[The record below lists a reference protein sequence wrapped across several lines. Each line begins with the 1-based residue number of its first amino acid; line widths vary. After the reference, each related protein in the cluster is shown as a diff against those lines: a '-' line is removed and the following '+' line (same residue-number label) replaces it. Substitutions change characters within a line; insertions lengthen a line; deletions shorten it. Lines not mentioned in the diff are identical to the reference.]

1 MWVDDLAGW
10 DPDALERMATELAA
24 CADVVDAVAGDVV
37 RSASFGDA
45 WSGAAHDGARSVF
58 SSCGRDLAAQAEAY
72 RQVSACA
79 RFVVP
84 RLRAL
89 HAELGELQAGA
100 AARGFPLDADELL
113 AASLRSLL
121 VRADGLDREA
131 AARLS
136 VESEP
141 PGMVLGE
148 QDRLHTAIA
157 RSGSTTL
164 PALPDPTA
172 DPVQVAQWWNGLDD
186 AARTALVAEHP
197 ERIGALD
204 GLPAAARD
212 LANRALLDDER
223 RRLESVA
230 TQLRAE
236 LDAMFLGGT
245 VIDRLG
251 VTGLFTDA
259 DAGLEQ
265 TVRKIEALD
274 AIDATL
280 AHGDRQLLAL
290 DLSGREAMA
299 AVAVGDVDTAE
310 HLAVFVPGAGSTV
323 QGNLQ
328 GYDAQVAALR
338 DSARLHL
345 TGDSAR
351 LHLTGDSARLHL
363 TDHTDGDPSVAAV
376 TWLNYQAPHWG
387 WGLAFTE
394 RSPVSDLAARI
405 AAPRLV
411 DFLDGIA
418 ASRSDDPRIT
428 TVGHSYGA
436 VVSGLALRETG
447 AVDAAVFV
455 GAPGI
460 GTGDVTD
467 LRIPPGSAYLVEAE
481 CDIVADVGTFGGD
494 PSFLDGLTH
503 LPAGPG
509 TTTAGAPLAGITGHS
524 SYLIPGTSSSHHI
537 AGVVAGT
544 AERSTP

>member
-1 MWVDDLAGW
+1 MQVDDLAGW
-10 DPDALERMATELAA
+10 DPDALERTATELAA
-24 CADVVDAVAGDVV
+24 CADAVDAVAGDVV
-37 RSASFGDA
+37 RSASFDDA
-45 WSGAAHDGARSVF
+45 WSGAAHDGATSAF
-58 SSCGRDLAAQAEAY
+58 ASYGRDLGAQAEAY
-72 RQVSACA
+72 RRVSACA

-89 HAELGELQAGA
+89 HAELGELQARA
-100 AARGFPLDADELL
+100 AVRGFPLDDDELL

-121 VRADGLDREA
+121 VRVDGLDREA

-136 VESEP
+136 TESEP
-141 PGMVLGE
+141 PATVLGE
-148 QDRLHTAIA
+148 QDLLHTALP

-164 PALPDPTA
+164 PTLPDPAT

-186 AARTALVAEHP
+186 TARTALVAEHP

-245 VIDRLG
+245 VIDPLG

-280 AHGDRQLLAL
+280 AHGDRQLIAL

-299 AVAVGDVDTAE
+299 AVAVGDVDTAD

-345 TGDSAR
+345 TG
-351 LHLTGDSARLHL
+351 
-363 TDHTDGDPSVAAV
+363 GDPSVAAV

-418 ASRSDDPRIT
+418 ASRPDDPRIT

-494 PSFLDGLTH
+494 PSFLAGLTH

-509 TTTAGAPLAGITGHS
+509 TTPAGVPLAGITGHS
-524 SYLIPGTSSSHHI
+524 SYLTPGTSSSHHI

>member
-1 MWVDDLAGW
+1 MDDLAGW
-10 DPDALERMATELAA
+10 DPDALERTATELAA
-24 CADVVDAVAGDVV
+24 CADAVDAVAGDVA

-45 WSGAAHDGARSVF
+45 WSGAAHDGATSAF
-58 SSCGRDLAAQAEAY
+58 ASYGRDLAAQAEAY

-89 HAELGELQAGA
+89 HAELGELQARA

-136 VESEP
+136 AESEAS
-141 PGMVLGE
+141 GTVLGE

-164 PALPDPTA
+164 PALPDPAT

-186 AARTALVAEHP
+186 TARTALVAEHP
-197 ERIGALD
+197 QRIGALD

-236 LDAMFLGGT
+236 LGAMFLGGT

-265 TVRKIEALD
+265 TERKIEALD

-280 AHGDRQLLAL
+280 AHGDRQLIAL
-290 DLSGREAMA
+290 DLFGREAMA
-299 AVAVGDVDTAE
+299 AVAVGDVDTAD

-345 TGDSAR
+345 T
-351 LHLTGDSARLHL
+351 
-363 TDHTDGDPSVAAV
+363 DHTGGDPSVAAV

-418 ASRSDDPRIT
+418 AARPDDPRIT

-509 TTTAGAPLAGITGHS
+509 TTTAGVPLAGITGHS
-524 SYLIPGTSSSHHI
+524 SYLTPGTSSSHHI

-544 AERSTP
+544 AERSAP

>member
-1 MWVDDLAGW
+1 MQVDDLAGW
-10 DPDALERMATELAA
+10 DPDALERTATELAA
-24 CADVVDAVAGDVV
+24 CADAVDAVAGDVA

-45 WSGAAHDGARSVF
+45 WSGAAHDGAASAF
-58 SSCGRDLAAQAEAY
+58 ASYGRDLAAQAESY
-72 RQVSACA
+72 RRVSACA

-89 HAELGELQAGA
+89 HSELGELQTRA

-141 PGMVLGE
+141 PGTVLGE
-148 QDRLHTAIA
+148 QGRLHTAIA

-164 PALPDPTA
+164 PVLPDPAT

-186 AARTALVAEHP
+186 TARTALVAEHP

-204 GLPAAARD
+204 GLPAAVRD

-245 VIDRLG
+245 VIGSLG

-265 TVRKIEALD
+265 TVRKIEALA

-328 GYDAQVAALR
+328 GYDTQVAALR
-338 DSARLHL
+338 DAARLHL
-345 TGDSAR
+345 TG
-351 LHLTGDSARLHL
+351 
-363 TDHTDGDPSVAAV
+363 GDPSVAAV
-376 TWLNYQAPHWG
+376 TWLNYQAPQWG

-418 ASRSDDPRIT
+418 ASRPDDPRIT

-481 CDIVADVGTFGGD
+481 RDIVADVGTFGGD

-509 TTTAGAPLAGITGHS
+509 TTTAGVPLAGITGHS
-524 SYLIPGTSSSHHI
+524 SYLTPGTSSSHHI

>member
-1 MWVDDLAGW
+1 MRVDDLAGW
-10 DPDALERMATELAA
+10 DPEALERTATELAA
-24 CADVVDAVAGDVV
+24 CADAVDAVAGDVV

-45 WSGAAHDGARSVF
+45 WSGAAHDAARSAF
-58 SSCGRDLAAQAEAY
+58 SSYERDLAAQAEEY
-72 RQVSACA
+72 RRVSACA

-89 HAELGELQAGA
+89 HAELHELQTRA
-100 AARGFPLDADELL
+100 AARGFTLETDELL

-131 AARLS
+131 AARLGS
-136 VESEP
+136 ESDFP
-141 PGMVLGE
+141 APVLGE
-148 QDRLHTAIA
+148 QDLLHTAIP
-157 RSGSTTL
+157 RSESTTL
-164 PALPDPTA
+164 PTLPDPA
-172 DPVQVAQWWNGLDD
+172 AGPVQVAQWWNGLDE

-204 GLPAAARD
+204 GIPAAARD
-212 LANRALLDDER
+212 AANRALLADER

-230 TQLRAE
+230 TQLGAE

-251 VTGLFTDA
+251 ITGLFTDA

-265 TVRKIEALD
+265 TERKIEALD

-280 AHGDRQLLAL
+280 AHGDRQLIAL

-299 AVAVGDVDTAE
+299 AVAVGNVDTAD

-338 DSARLHL
+338 DA
-345 TGDSAR
+345 
-351 LHLTGDSARLHL
+351 ARLHL

-376 TWLNYQAPHWG
+376 TWLDYQAPQWG

-411 DFLDGIA
+411 DFLDGVA
-418 ASRSDDPRIT
+418 ASRPDDPHIT

-447 AVDAAVFV
+447 AADAAVFV

-509 TTTAGAPLAGITGHS
+509 NTAAGTPLAGITGHS

>member
-1 MWVDDLAGW
+1 MDDLAGW
-10 DPDALERMATELAA
+10 DPDALDRLAAELAL
-24 CADVVDAVAGDVV
+24 CADAVDAVSGDVL
-37 RSASFGDA
+37 RWASFGGT
-45 WSGAAHDGARSVF
+45 WRGAAHDRAWSVSSSRS
-58 SSCGRDLAAQAEAY
+58 RELAAQAESY
-72 RQVSACA
+72 RQAAGCA

-89 HAELGELQAGA
+89 HAELGELRSRA
-100 AARGFPLDADELL
+100 AARGRVLDDDELL
-113 AASLRSLL
+113 AAPVRALL
-121 VRADGLDREA
+121 VRADALDREA
-131 AARLS
+131 AARLRDGS
-136 VESEP
+136 DSADTA
-141 PGMVLGE
+141 PGGGE
-148 QDRLHTAIA
+148 GIHTAFP
-157 RSGSTTL
+157 RSGPV
-164 PALPDPTA
+164 PALPDPGA
-172 DPVQVAQWWNGLDD
+172 DPLEVARWWNGLDG

-204 GLPAAARD
+204 GIPAAARD
-212 LANRALLDDER
+212 LANRALLDGER

-230 TQLRAE
+230 ARLQAE

-245 VIDRLG
+245 AVASLG

-265 TVRKIEALD
+265 TLRKLEALD

-310 HLAVFVPGAGSTV
+310 HVAVFVPGAGSTV
-323 QGNLQ
+323 QGNLE

-338 DSARLHL
+338 DSARL
-345 TGDSAR
+345 R
-351 LHLTGDSARLHL
+351 L
-363 TDHTDGDPSVAAV
+363 TDDSGSEPAVAAV
-376 TWLNYQAPHWG
+376 TWLNYQAPQWG

-394 RSPVSDLAARI
+394 RSPASDLAARI
-405 AAPRLV
+405 AAPRLAG
-411 DFLDGIA
+411 FLDGIT
-418 ASRSDDPRIT
+418 ASRNDDPRIT

-436 VVSGLALRETG
+436 VVSGLALKDTG
-447 AVDAAVFV
+447 VADAAVFA

-460 GTGDVTD
+460 GTGDVGD
-467 LRIPPGSAYLVEAE
+467 LRIPPGSAYLVEAD

-509 TTTAGAPLAGITGHS
+509 ITSAGAPLAGITGHS
-524 SYLIPGTSSSHHI
+524 SYLAPGTSSSHHI

>member
-1 MWVDDLAGW
+1 VRVDDLAGW

-24 CADVVDAVAGDVV
+24 CADAVDAVAGDVM

-45 WSGAAHDGARSVF
+45 WSGAAHEEARFVF
-58 SSCGRDLAAQAEAY
+58 SSYGRDLAAQAEAY

-89 HAELGELQAGA
+89 HAELGELQVRA
-100 AARGFPLDADELL
+100 AARGFLLDADALL

-136 VESEP
+136 AESEP
-141 PGMVLGE
+141 SGTALGE
-148 QDRLHTAIA
+148 QDRLHTAIP

-164 PALPDPTA
+164 PALPDPAT

-186 AARTALVAEHP
+186 TARTALVAEHP
-197 ERIGALD
+197 QRIGALD
-204 GLPAAARD
+204 GLPAVARD

-280 AHGDRQLLAL
+280 AHGDRQLIAL

-299 AVAVGDVDTAE
+299 AVAVGDVDTAD

-345 TGDSAR
+345 TD
-351 LHLTGDSARLHL
+351 DSARLHL

-418 ASRSDDPRIT
+418 ASRPDDPRIT

-509 TTTAGAPLAGITGHS
+509 TTTAGVPLAGITGHS
-524 SYLIPGTSSSHHI
+524 SYLTPGTSSSHHI

>member
-1 MWVDDLAGW
+1 MRVDDLAGW

-24 CADVVDAVAGDVV
+24 CADAVDAVAGDVV
-37 RSASFGDA
+37 RSASFSDA

-58 SSCGRDLAAQAEAY
+58 SSYGRDLAEQAEAY
-72 RQVSACA
+72 RRVSACA

-89 HAELGELQAGA
+89 HAELGELQTRA
-100 AARGFPLDADELL
+100 AARGFPLDTDELL
-113 AASLRSLL
+113 AASLRALL

-131 AARLS
+131 AARLR
-136 VESEP
+136 VESDSSTT
-141 PGMVLGE
+141 VLGE
-148 QDRLHTAIA
+148 QDLLHAVIA
-157 RSGSTTL
+157 PSGSATL
-164 PALPDPTA
+164 PTLPDPVA
-172 DPVQVAQWWNGLDD
+172 GPVHVAQWWNGLDD
-186 AARTALVAEHP
+186 TARTALVAAHP

-223 RRLESVA
+223 RRLQSVA

-236 LDAMFLGGT
+236 LDAIFLGGT

-251 VTGLFTDA
+251 ITGLFTDA

-265 TVRKIEALD
+265 TEQKIEALD

-280 AHGDRQLLAL
+280 AHGDRQLIAL

-299 AVAVGDVDTAE
+299 AVAVGDVDTAD

-345 TGDSAR
+345 TGD
-351 LHLTGDSARLHL
+351 
-363 TDHTDGDPSVAAV
+363 DPSVAAV

-418 ASRSDDPRIT
+418 ASRPDDPRIT

-494 PSFLDGLTH
+494 PSFLDGVTH

-524 SYLIPGTSSSHHI
+524 SYLTPGTSSSHHI